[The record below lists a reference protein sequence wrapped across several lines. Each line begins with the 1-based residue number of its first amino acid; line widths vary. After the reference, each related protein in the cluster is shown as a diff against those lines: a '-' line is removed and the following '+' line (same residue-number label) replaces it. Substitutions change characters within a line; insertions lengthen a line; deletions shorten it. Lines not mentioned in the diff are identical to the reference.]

1 MKSSFVLRQF
11 ENIYLQEMERIGTG
25 IGSLHFV
32 IGSHRG
38 VDVDNGVCGANFCG
52 LQGILVFLVLS
63 AHTYVDVELAS
74 WGSVCLGIILVIIF
88 ASLTFL
94 FCIFSH
100 CLIRRKR
107 YTC

>member
-1 MKSSFVLRQF
+1 MKSSFFLRQF
-11 ENIYLQEMERIGTG
+11 ENIYLREMERTGTG
-25 IGSLHFV
+25 IGSLHFA

-38 VDVDNGVCGANFCG
+38 VDVDNGVCGAFFCG

-63 AHTYVDVELAS
+63 AHTYVNVELAS
-74 WGSVCLGIILVIIF
+74 WCSVCLGIILVIIF

-94 FCIFSH
+94 FHILAH

-107 YTC
+107 HTC